1 MKITISARR
10 MEVEERLKELIEKK
24 IAKLD
29 KMFRDDAEA
38 KVTITAE
45 KGDRTVME
53 VTVFSSGM
61 IFRAEEMSDDAF
73 SAIDKIV
80 NVIERQ
86 IRKNKT
92 RLEKRLRENAFDPS
106 NFEPDSLSEEESVF
120 NIARTKH
127 FTLKPMSVDE
137 AILQMN
143 LIGHAFF
150 LFKNSDTDE
159 TNLVYRRNKKDYG
172 LIEIDR

>member
-1 MKITISARR
+1 MKIIITARR

-24 IAKLD
+24 LTKLD
-29 KMFRDDAEA
+29 KLFREDAEA

-45 KGDRTVME
+45 KADRTVME
-53 VTVFSSGM
+53 VTVFSGGM

-80 NVIERQ
+80 TVIERQ

-143 LIGHAFF
+143 LIGHTFF

-159 TNLVYRRNKKDYG
+159 TNLVYRRNNKDYG
-172 LIEIDR
+172 LIEID